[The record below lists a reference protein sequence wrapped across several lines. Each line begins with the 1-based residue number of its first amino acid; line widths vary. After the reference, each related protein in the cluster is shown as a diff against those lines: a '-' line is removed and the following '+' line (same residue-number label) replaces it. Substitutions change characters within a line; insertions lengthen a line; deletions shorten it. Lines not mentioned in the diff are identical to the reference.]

1 MTTLKD
7 KVRILRSAVDNHK
20 FSAKQI
26 RIMIK
31 FGDFTKEKLEILGL
45 MAPMLHYE
53 DLNEANEEILK
64 GFKYDDGKKMAT
76 DLLMK
81 IVKQ

>member
-7 KVRILRSAVDNHK
+7 KLRILRSAVDNHR

-31 FGDFTKEKLEILGL
+31 FGEFTKEKLEILGL
-45 MAPMLHYE
+45 MAPMLYYE
-53 DLNEANEEILK
+53 DLSKANEEVLK
-64 GFKYDDGKKMAT
+64 GFQYDDGKKMAT
-76 DLLMK
+76 ELLMK

>member
-7 KVRILRSAVDNHK
+7 KLRILRSAVDNHR

-31 FGDFTKEKLEILGL
+31 FGEFTKEKLEILGL
-45 MAPMLHYE
+45 MAPMLYYE
-53 DLNEANEEILK
+53 DLSKANEEVLK
-64 GFKYDDGKKMAT
+64 GFQYDEGKKMAT
-76 DLLMK
+76 ELLMK

>member
-1 MTTLKD
+1 
-7 KVRILRSAVDNHK
+7 
-20 FSAKQI
+20 
-26 RIMIK
+26 MIK

-53 DLNEANEEILK
+53 DLNKANEEILK

-81 IVKQ
+81 IV